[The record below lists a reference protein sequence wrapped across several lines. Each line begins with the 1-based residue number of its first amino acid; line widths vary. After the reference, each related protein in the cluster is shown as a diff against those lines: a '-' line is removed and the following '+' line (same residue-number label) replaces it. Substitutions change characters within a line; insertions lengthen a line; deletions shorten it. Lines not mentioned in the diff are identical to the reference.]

1 MIEKTMPPPSEDT
14 FYCVSGPRPMC
25 KLVRTIATL
34 LGYNRDYC
42 FRF

>member
-14 FYCVSGPRPMC
+14 FFCVSGPRPMNS
-25 KLVRTIATL
+25 LVMTLGTL
-34 LGYNRDYC
+34 LGYKSDNL